1 MHRKCEVWEYSFG
14 DVLAGNRQTDRDTDR
29 PKDLN
34 TDRHAH
40 HNEQMAHFRPRRM
53 RRTDVAIV
61 IHVVLRIMVSLCVFL
76 CLCRCLCV
84 AHKDELSKTDI
95 HIEMPFGAASC
106 GPKGLTISS
115 QEGPLLGDM
124 CRTVTDCTVY
134 EDVACSEC
142 VCFTNVDLRQP
153 NYFVHLFKI
162 EQRIQNH

>member
-61 IHVVLRIMVSLCVFL
+61 IHVVRNMVSLCVSVPL
-76 CLCRCLCV
+76 SVSVCV
-84 AHKDELSKTDI
+84 AHKEELSKTDI

-124 CRTVTDCTVY
+124 CRTVTHCTVY

>member
-61 IHVVLRIMVSLCVFL
+61 IHVVLCIMVSV
-76 CLCRCLCV
+76 
-84 AHKDELSKTDI
+84 
-95 HIEMPFGAASC
+95 
-106 GPKGLTISS
+106 
-115 QEGPLLGDM
+115 
-124 CRTVTDCTVY
+124 
-134 EDVACSEC
+134 C
-142 VCFTNVDLRQP
+142 VCFCASVGVCVCCTQGRT
-153 NYFVHLFKI
+153 
-162 EQRIQNH
+162 EQNGYTYRDAVWGGIVRAQGAHDFLTGRATFAGHVPDRYPLYSIRRCGVQ